1 MSLSTLKK
9 KKAFPLIWSIL
20 FLIETKGDIDRVVDQ
35 YNF

>member
-9 KKAFPLIWSIL
+9 KKAIL
-20 FLIETKGDIDRVVDQ
+20 FLIETKGDIGRVVDQ